1 MALTGSLCIAKLS
14 PWALPGKVI
23 SRGFI
28 SMSLPNHS
36 SRLAVIV
43 FGVFFGSIL
52 GVIAGFALTVW
63 TFQGVG
69 AAQGFADDPNW
80 VPFTLLF
87 FCFFG
92 VLIGGSI
99 GGFAGYKAAGAD
111 GATSGKKLNPI
122 DELA

>member
-1 MALTGSLCIAKLS
+1 LRNKVSLDEVIAM
-14 PWALPGKVI
+14 
-23 SRGFI
+23 SR
-28 SMSLPNHS
+28 PNHT
-36 SRLAVIV
+36 SRLAPIFLGVIL
-43 FGVFFGSIL
+43 GSIL
-52 GVIAGFALTVW
+52 GLFAGFALTVW

-87 FCFFG
+87 FCLFG

-99 GGFAGYKAAGAD
+99 GGLFGYKAAGAD
-111 GATSGKKLNPI
+111 PASVQKKLDPI